1 MESFTLGWAVEKLG
15 ANLPEGAA
23 ERVVRGICTDTRND
37 AQDTLFFA
45 LKGETSDGHQY
56 VEKAFE
62 KGAMAAIVSEVQSNI
77 DGIQIVVP
85 DTVIA
90 LGDLAQ
96 AYRLQFDI
104 PVVGITG
111 SVGKTSTKEMTAAV
125 LRTKY
130 NVLANE
136 KNYNNEIGV
145 PLTLF
150 RLEKSHEV
158 AVIEMGMRGLGEID
172 RLAEIA
178 APTIGVI
185 TNIGYAHI
193 ERLGSQEKIAEAKS
207 ELLARLP
214 SDGVAILPAEDKF
227 LVYLVSRVTK
237 GAEVKFAGSSL
248 TPDPSPLFPPSSG
261 GEGRTIPNHE
271 VPTLPELVRER
282 GLGGEGAVFLQ
293 IPAVGSH
300 HIYNAILAITV
311 GSVLGISLR
320 DSMNALANWHGA
332 EGRMN
337 AIRLPDGTTVLD
349 DCYNAGVESMTAAL
363 RTLREH
369 NGDRKIAVLGDMK
382 ELGNFS
388 SEAHRMI
395 GREVI
400 KNQVDRLITVG
411 DLAKEIGKE
420 AVRSGNSAP
429 KWLHTNNAEEAAAA
443 FHNIPLKNATVLVKG
458 SRAMRLERVVA
469 AITGQESDNAHA

>member
-1 MESFTLGWAVEKLG
+1 MEPFTLGWTAEKLG
-15 ANLPEGAA
+15 ANHPKGAA
-23 ERVVRGICTDTRND
+23 DTLVRGICTDTRND

-56 VEKAFE
+56 VRKAFE
-62 KGAMAAIVSEVQSNI
+62 KGAVAAIVSEVQDNI
-77 DGIQIVVP
+77 EGVQIVVP
-85 DTVIA
+85 DTLKA
-90 LGDLAQ
+90 LGDLAH
-96 AYRLQFDI
+96 AYRMLFDI

-150 RLEKSHEV
+150 RLDKTHEV
-158 AVIEMGMRGLGEID
+158 AIIEMGMRGLGEID

-214 SDGVAILPAEDKF
+214 ADGFAILPREDKF
-227 LVYLVSRVTK
+227 LSYLKSRVAEGAKIKETFPQENDLANTETNAEGVYLK
-237 GAEVKFAGSSL
+237 
-248 TPDPSPLFPPSSG
+248 
-261 GEGRTIPNHE
+261 
-271 VPTLPELVRER
+271 
-282 GLGGEGAVFLQ
+282 

-300 HIYNAILAITV
+300 HIYNAMSAITV
-311 GSVLGISLR
+311 GAVLDVPLR
-320 DSMNALANWHGA
+320 EAIGALRNWQGV

-337 AIRLPDGTTVLD
+337 AIHLPDGTIVLD

-363 RTLREH
+363 RTLREIS
-369 NGDRKIAVLGDMK
+369 GLRKIAVLGDMK
-382 ELGNFS
+382 ELGDFS
-388 SEAHRMI
+388 DEAHRMI
-395 GREVI
+395 GREVV
-400 KNQVDRLITVG
+400 KNRIDVLITVG
-411 DLAKEIGKE
+411 KLAKKIGAEIT
-420 AVRSGNSAP
+420 RRN
-429 KWLHTNNAEEAAAA
+429 H
-443 FHNIPLKNATVLVKG
+443 
-458 SRAMRLERVVA
+458 ERVA
-469 AITGQESDNAHA
+469 GFERFFGPSM